1 MTLNP
6 KAKDY
11 MKSQK
16 EQLVNEIKMA
26 FPNVPFYEDEIAED
40 EEKKFVKGKYLAFVL
55 SMGDFSPNEN
65 ESVLSQ
71 DVFIDYYSENRD
83 DVDEMILDIIA
94 TMKKVKTF
102 KFVSAEKV
110 RARVKDTKRFID
122 VVSIEFRRSLKVG
135 C

>member
-1 MTLNP
+1 
-6 KAKDY
+6 
-11 MKSQK
+11 
-16 EQLVNEIKMA
+16 VNEIKMA